1 MLEVESESIFNDLKF
16 ILYYI
21 IIFAAFTNVL
31 KVDVSNAELD
41 LKLKAA
47 SW

>member
-16 ILYYI
+16 ILYCI
-21 IIFAAFTNVL
+21 IIFAVCTNVL